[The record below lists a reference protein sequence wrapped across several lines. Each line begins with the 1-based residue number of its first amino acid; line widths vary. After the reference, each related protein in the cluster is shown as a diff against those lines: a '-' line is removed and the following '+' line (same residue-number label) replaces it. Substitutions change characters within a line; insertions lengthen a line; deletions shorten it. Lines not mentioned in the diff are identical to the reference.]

1 MNLAN
6 AISVARLCAAPL
18 VVWLILSDELALA
31 FWIFLAAGLSDALDG
46 FIAKRWGRLT
56 MLGAYLDPLADKALL
71 VAAYIALGDYDEVG
85 DRLPLWLVI
94 LVVFRDLT
102 IVGGAVLFRM
112 LIHTLSMKPLMIS
125 KVNTVTQIVL
135 AAVLLGHLGLDLGL
149 GGLVEV
155 LIYVVAVTTLA
166 SGGAYIFEW
175 TRRAVGAETTE

>member
-71 VAAYIALGDYDEVG
+71 VGAYIALGDYDEVG

-94 LVVFRDLT
+94 LVVFRDMT

>member
-46 FIAKRWGRLT
+46 YIAKRSAHPSV
-56 MLGAYLDPLADKALL
+56 LGAYLDPLADKALL
-71 VAAYIALGDYDEVG
+71 VCAYIALGDYNEVG

-94 LVVFRDLT
+94 LVVFRDMT

-112 LIHTLSMKPLMIS
+112 LIRTLSMKPLMIS
-125 KVNTVTQIVL
+125 KVNTVAQIVL
-135 AAVLLGHLGLDLGL
+135 AAVLLGNLGL
-149 GGLVEV
+149 GLGVGVLVEV

-175 TRRAVGAETTE
+175 TRRAVGEETAE

>member
-56 MLGAYLDPLADKALL
+56 MLGAYLDPIADKALL
-71 VAAYIALGDYDEVG
+71 VGAYIALGYYG
-85 DRLPLWLVI
+85 GLPLWLVI
-94 LVVFRDLT
+94 LVVFRDMT

-112 LIHTLSMKPLMIS
+112 LIHTLSMEPLMIS
-125 KVNTVTQIVL
+125 KINTVAQIVL
-135 AAVLLGHLGLDLGL
+135 AAVMLGHLGVGI
-149 GGLVEV
+149 GAGEIVEALV
-155 LIYVVAVTTLA
+155 YVVAATTLA
-166 SGGAYIFEW
+166 SGGAYVVEW
-175 TRRAVGAETTE
+175 TRRAAGVETPE